1 MEIEKVAQVDSRY
14 ARRFGYCGSQFEADH
29 GLLYALLPH
38 EEEVH
43 VVEVRAQIEE
53 AHVIEITK
61 ADEGIWA
68 MLKGDA
74 LLEEG
79 GKP

>member
-1 MEIEKVAQVDSRY
+1 MEIEKVAQEDAQYS
-14 ARRFGYCGSQFEADH
+14 RRFGYCGTQFEADH

-53 AHVIEITK
+53 AHVIEITE
-61 ADEGIWA
+61 ADGGIWA

-74 LLEEG
+74 LLKEG
-79 GKP
+79 G